1 MAPGSRGPA
10 MAADEAATAAAGRPL
25 GAIST
30 LVSLFLLLL
39 VFFIV
44 LFSISQVHRQRLD
57 AVIISVD
64 DAFGR
69 LPSGLGLFTRPIPSD
84 ADPTPEGFARAVGA
98 LVTGFSPLAE
108 SNHLAPGGTLLEID
122 LAPEQFFKT
131 KSDQLQPEAAAI
143 LDRLAVL
150 LQRRLPGQH
159 YRLTL
164 RAVVP
169 GSDTDTAL
177 ASERIA
183 GFAAALFAKGCPA
196 DALAI
201 GIERGATAALRLDF
215 ALVGVPA
222 EAD

>member
-1 MAPGSRGPA
+1 MG
-10 MAADEAATAAAGRPL
+10 ADEASTAAAGRPL

-44 LFSISQVHRQRLD
+44 LVSISRVHQERLD
-57 AVIISVD
+57 AVMVSVD

-69 LPSGLGLFTRPIPSD
+69 LPSGLGLLTRPIPSD
-84 ADPTPEGFARAVGA
+84 ADATPEGFARSVGT

-122 LAPEQFFKT
+122 LAPEQVFQPNT
-131 KSDQLQPEAAAI
+131 DHLQPEVTAI

-150 LQRRLPGQH
+150 LQHRLPGQH

-164 RAVVP
+164 GAVVP
-169 GSDTDTAL
+169 AGESASGLVSD
-177 ASERIA
+177 RVA

-201 GIERGATAALRLDF
+201 GIEPGATAAVRLDF

>member
-1 MAPGSRGPA
+1 MG
-10 MAADEAATAAAGRPL
+10 ADEASTAAAGRPL

-39 VFFIV
+39 VFFIL
-44 LFSISQVHRQRLD
+44 LFSIGQVHQQRLD
-57 AVIISVD
+57 AVVISID
-64 DAFGR
+64 DAFGG
-69 LPSGLGLFTRPIPSD
+69 LPSGLGLLTRPAPSGAD
-84 ADPTPEGFARAVGA
+84 ATPEGFVRAVGM
-98 LVTGFSPLAE
+98 LITGFSPLAE
-108 SNHLAPGGTLLEID
+108 SGRLAPGGTLLEID
-122 LAPEQFFKT
+122 LAPEQMFEPGT
-131 KSDQLQPEAAAI
+131 DHLQPQAAAI

-164 RAVVP
+164 RAVLP
-169 GSDTDTAL
+169 PAGADTDL
-177 ASERIA
+177 AGARIA

-201 GIERGATAALRLDF
+201 GIEPGKTAALRMDF
-215 ALVGVPA
+215 ALVGAPP

>member
-1 MAPGSRGPA
+1 MDT
-10 MAADEAATAAAGRPL
+10 DEAATAASGRPL

-44 LFSISQVHRQRLD
+44 LFSISQVHQPRLD
-57 AVIISVD
+57 AVLTGID

-69 LPSGLGLFTRPIPSD
+69 LPSGLGLLTRPIPGD
-84 ADPTPEGFARAVGA
+84 ADATPEGFVRAVGG
-98 LVTGFSPLAE
+98 LVAGFTPLNESP
-108 SNHLAPGGTLLEID
+108 HPAPGGTLLEID
-122 LAPEQFFKT
+122 LAPEQIFQAGT
-131 KSDQLQPEAAAI
+131 GRLQPDAAAI
-143 LDRLAVL
+143 LGRLAVL
-150 LQRRLPGQH
+150 LQRRLPGGPH

-164 RAVVP
+164 REILPQGA
-169 GSDTDTAL
+169 SDVNSAAD
-177 ASERIA
+177 RIA

-201 GIERGATAALRLDF
+201 GIEPGAAAAVRFEF
-215 ALVGVPA
+215 ALVGAAP

>member
-1 MAPGSRGPA
+1 MV
-10 MAADEAATAAAGRPL
+10 ADEAATAASGRPL

-44 LFSISQVHRQRLD
+44 LFSISQVHQQRLD
-57 AVIISVD
+57 AVLISID
-64 DAFGR
+64 DAFGK
-69 LPSGLGLFTRPIPSD
+69 LPSGLGLFTRPAPSD
-84 ADPTPEGFARAVGA
+84 ADASPEAFARAVSA
-98 LVTGFSPLAE
+98 LITGFAPLAE
-108 SNHLAPGGTLLEID
+108 SAHLAPGGTVLEID
-122 LAPEQFFKT
+122 LAPAQIFRAD
-131 KSDQLQPEAAAI
+131 SDQLQPAATAI
-143 LDRLAVL
+143 LGRLAVL

-169 GSDTDTAL
+169 PGAAEIGP
-177 ASERIA
+177 ASARVA
-183 GFAAALFAKGCPA
+183 GFAASLFAKGCPA

-201 GIERGATAALRLDF
+201 GIEHGATPVLRLDF

>member
-1 MAPGSRGPA
+1 MDT
-10 MAADEAATAAAGRPL
+10 DEAATAASGRPL

-44 LFSISQVHRQRLD
+44 LFSISQVHQPRLD
-57 AVIISVD
+57 AVMTSID

-69 LPSGLGLFTRPIPSD
+69 LPSGLGLLTRPIPSD
-84 ADPTPEGFARAVGA
+84 ADATPEGWVRAVGA
-98 LVTGFSPLAE
+98 LVTGFAPLSESP
-108 SNHLAPGGTLLEID
+108 HLAPGGTLLEID
-122 LAPEQFFKT
+122 LAPEQIFQT
-131 KSDQLQPEAAAI
+131 DTGQLQPDAAAI

-150 LQRRLPGQH
+150 LQRRLPGRH
-159 YRLTL
+159 YRLIL

-169 GSDTDTAL
+169 HGATDANL
-177 ASERIA
+177 AADRIA

-201 GIERGATAALRLDF
+201 GIEPGSSAALRFDF
-215 ALVGVPA
+215 VLVGAAP